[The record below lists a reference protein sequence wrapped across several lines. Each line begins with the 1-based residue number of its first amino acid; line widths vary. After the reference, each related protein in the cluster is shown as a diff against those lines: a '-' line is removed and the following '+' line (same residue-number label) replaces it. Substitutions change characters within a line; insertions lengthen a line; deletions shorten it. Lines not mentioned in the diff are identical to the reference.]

1 VAINAG
7 PAGTNCSYT
16 WSGNGFSSD
25 SVNVSITPAAS
36 GVYNLFV
43 KDTVTGCS
51 TGVNI
56 AVTVKQPPAQTICYV
71 TVDSA
76 STHNI
81 VIWEKLDKYATDS
94 FIIYREAST
103 NNYVEIGAVQ
113 RDSLSEYHDYGAN
126 PNVTAYRYKIAA
138 MDTCGEYGTLSPYHN
153 TIHLQYLGSGNLIWN
168 VYEIENDTAT
178 PVSSFDVYWDTLANG
193 NWAVMLNLP
202 GNQYT
207 ATDVNFGMHPNAK
220 YRIVANWA
228 YSCTPARGSNNEVLS
243 NIIQLSPS
251 GINNIESGQSI
262 SLYPNPAANELMI
275 SAGSSV
281 VQEVSM
287 LSSDGKLVATYYH
300 PVNNKLD
307 VSQLASGIYIAEI
320 KINDTFS
327 RIKWVKM

>member
-1 VAINAG
+1 
-7 PAGTNCSYT
+7 
-16 WSGNGFSSD
+16 
-25 SVNVSITPAAS
+25 
-36 GVYNLFV
+36 
-43 KDTVTGCS
+43 
-51 TGVNI
+51 
-56 AVTVKQPPAQTICYV
+56 
-71 TVDSA
+71 
-76 STHNI
+76 
-81 VIWEKLDKYATDS
+81 
-94 FIIYREAST
+94 
-103 NNYVEIGAVQ
+103 
-113 RDSLSEYHDYGAN
+113 
-126 PNVTAYRYKIAA
+126 
-138 MDTCGEYGTLSPYHN
+138 
-153 TIHLQYLGSGNLIWN
+153 
-168 VYEIENDTAT
+168 
-178 PVSSFDVYWDTLANG
+178 
-193 NWAVMLNLP
+193 MLNLP